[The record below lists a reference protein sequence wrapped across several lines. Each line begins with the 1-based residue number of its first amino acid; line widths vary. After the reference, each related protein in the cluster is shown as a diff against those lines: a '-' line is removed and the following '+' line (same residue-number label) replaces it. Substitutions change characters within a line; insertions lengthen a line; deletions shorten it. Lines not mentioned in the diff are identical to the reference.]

1 LKNIEEW
8 SFGETNM
15 QPIFHPIITS
25 FFCVFKNINIDHQKI
40 LKEFQEL
47 SFVKTNNNINSHI
60 TESKKILSTLN
71 SGKELHDVIY
81 FHSENFIKNI
91 YKYKTQFQ
99 IVNSWVTKT
108 EPMGSSDFH
117 VHKNFWLSAVYYPHG
132 SLEDKFSITLSTIK
146 TNNFFDFEII
156 EKNFINNQCVTHEIT
171 EGDLILFP
179 ACLFHKINT
188 NVSNKDRY
196 SLAVNI
202 LPLGEIGNINTD
214 SRMFFPEI
222 K

>member
-1 LKNIEEW
+1 
-8 SFGETNM
+8 M
-15 QPIFHPIITS
+15 QSIFHPIITS
-25 FFCVFKNINIDHQKI
+25 FFCVYKNINLDHEKI
-40 LKEFQEL
+40 FNELKQL
-47 SFVKTNNNINSHI
+47 PFVKTNNNTNSHI
-60 TESKKILSTLN
+60 TVSKKILTNLH
-71 SGKELHDVIY
+71 SGKELHDAIY
-81 FHSENFIKNI
+81 FHTDNFIKNI

-108 EPMGSSDFH
+108 EPNGSSDYH

-132 SLEDKFSITLSTIK
+132 SLEDKFSINLNTLNSD
-146 TNNFFDFEII
+146 NFFDFETI
-156 EKNFINNQCVTHEIT
+156 EKNFINSQRVTQEIT

-179 ACLFHKINT
+179 ANLYHKINT
-188 NVSNKDRY
+188 NISNKDRY

-214 SRMFFPEI
+214 SRMYFPEI